1 MSAAAHTFRDQR
13 ETGQERPSAAG
24 WLDQPLELSSPEAL
38 NLAFR
43 AFNQLSS
50 DLNDA
55 YLLLQDRVAQLTREV
70 EMANHQRL
78 QEISEKERIASRLE
92 NLLQLLPGG
101 VVVLNSQ
108 GQVTHCNPAAIE
120 LLGEPLEGQFWRDII
135 KQRFAPRLDDGH
147 EISLKNGRRVSLA
160 TRSLQ
165 DEPGQ
170 IILLTDQTETRRLQQ
185 HLSRHQ
191 CLSAMGKMVS
201 SLAHQIRTP
210 LSAAML
216 YAGQLES
223 SALTPAQSTRCAGKI
238 MSRLHNMERQV
249 KDMLIFARG
258 DAVLDETLSVTA
270 LFEELQIA
278 SEVLLRMPSSV
289 QVDDLV
295 QSGMIGL
302 LEAARK
308 YDLSKGASFE
318 TYAGI
323 RIRGAMLDEIRKGDW
338 APRSVHRKS
347 RQVADAIKTVE
358 MRTGTDARD
367 QDVAAEL
374 EMSLEEY
381 HAILQDASGSRL
393 FSFDDMLEG
402 DDSVI
407 EKVAG
412 EVPNPLDG
420 LQNDMFRGELAA
432 AIATLP
438 EREQLVLALYYD
450 EELNLKEIGQVLG
463 VSESRVSQIHTQ
475 AALRL
480 RSRLNGWD

>member
-1 MSAAAHTFRDQR
+1 MV
-13 ETGQERPSAAG
+13 PSTSGALMYSEVQTDSMNDIVLQYA
-24 WLDQPLELSSPEAL
+24 PL
-38 NLAFR
+38 
-43 AFNQLSS
+43 
-50 DLNDA
+50 
-55 YLLLQDRVAQLTREV
+55 V
-70 EMANHQRL
+70 
-78 QEISEKERIASRLE
+78 KRIA
-92 NLLQLLPGG
+92 
-101 VVVLNSQ
+101 
-108 GQVTHCNPAAIE
+108 H
-120 LLGEPLEGQFWRDII
+120 
-135 KQRFAPRLDDGH
+135 
-147 EISLKNGRRVSLA
+147 
-160 TRSLQ
+160 
-165 DEPGQ
+165 
-170 IILLTDQTETRRLQQ
+170 
-185 HLSRHQ
+185 HL
-191 CLSAMGKMVS
+191 
-201 SLAHQIRTP
+201 
-210 LSAAML
+210 
-216 YAGQLES
+216 
-223 SALTPAQSTRCAGKI
+223 
-238 MSRLHNMERQV
+238 
-249 KDMLIFARG
+249 
-258 DAVLDETLSVTA
+258 
-270 LFEELQIA
+270 
-278 SEVLLRMPSSV
+278 LLRMPSSV

-347 RQVADAIKTVE
+347 RQVADAIKSVE

-374 EMSLEEY
+374 DMSLEEY

-402 DDSVI
+402 DDSLI

-412 EVPNPLDG
+412 EVPSPLEG
-420 LQNDMFRGELAA
+420 LQNEAFRSELAA

-480 RSRLNGWD
+480 RARLNGWD

>member
-1 MSAAAHTFRDQR
+1 MV
-13 ETGQERPSAAG
+13 PSTSGALMYSEVQTDSMNDIVLQYA
-24 WLDQPLELSSPEAL
+24 PL
-38 NLAFR
+38 
-43 AFNQLSS
+43 
-50 DLNDA
+50 
-55 YLLLQDRVAQLTREV
+55 V
-70 EMANHQRL
+70 
-78 QEISEKERIASRLE
+78 KRIA
-92 NLLQLLPGG
+92 
-101 VVVLNSQ
+101 
-108 GQVTHCNPAAIE
+108 H
-120 LLGEPLEGQFWRDII
+120 
-135 KQRFAPRLDDGH
+135 
-147 EISLKNGRRVSLA
+147 
-160 TRSLQ
+160 
-165 DEPGQ
+165 
-170 IILLTDQTETRRLQQ
+170 
-185 HLSRHQ
+185 HL
-191 CLSAMGKMVS
+191 
-201 SLAHQIRTP
+201 
-210 LSAAML
+210 
-216 YAGQLES
+216 
-223 SALTPAQSTRCAGKI
+223 
-238 MSRLHNMERQV
+238 
-249 KDMLIFARG
+249 
-258 DAVLDETLSVTA
+258 
-270 LFEELQIA
+270 
-278 SEVLLRMPSSV
+278 LLRMPSSV

-347 RQVADAIKTVE
+347 REVADAIRSVE

-374 EMSLEEY
+374 GISLEDY
-381 HAILQDASGSRL
+381 HAILQDSSGSRL

-402 DDSVI
+402 DDSLI

-412 EVPNPLDG
+412 EVPNPLEG
-420 LQNDMFRGELAA
+420 LQSDLFRGELAA

-480 RSRLNGWD
+480 RSRLQGWN